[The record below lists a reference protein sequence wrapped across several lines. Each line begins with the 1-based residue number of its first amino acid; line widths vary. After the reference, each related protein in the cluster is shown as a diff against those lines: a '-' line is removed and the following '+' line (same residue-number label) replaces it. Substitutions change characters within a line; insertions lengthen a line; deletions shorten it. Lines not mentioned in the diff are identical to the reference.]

1 MKVLLLDG
9 ATTQIVSC
17 AVSQTEILAKEV
29 YLVTRLDSGRSH
41 KEADVAWGD
50 DDGNLELSETNYSSM
65 SHLKAVCFV
74 RPTAD
79 NIELLMQELERPRFS
94 EYHLYF
100 SGQLS
105 TGLLR
110 RLAEHD
116 PLELVRQVQ
125 EFYAD
130 FLAINED
137 LLTLNCRDTIAMT
150 VTAGTAWARDHA
162 PLYQRHKDGLSSIL
176 LALKRKPAAIRYQQ
190 SSPLAQQLAKDMHE
204 SISSDELFH
213 FRGMGPLLLVLDR
226 MDDPVT
232 PLLSQWTYQ
241 AMVHELLGLN
251 NNRVS
256 LKGAPGIS
264 KDLQEVV
271 LSASQDAFFKK
282 NRHANFGELGESIKH
297 LLDDFQRQTQSAK
310 RENLNSI
317 EDMQNFMEKFPQIR
331 SQSHN
336 VSKHVALMGELARLV
351 DVCSL
356 MDVSQFEQELACAS
370 DHHSHVREL
379 LEKLGSHAVQTPDK
393 LRLGLLYAL
402 RYENT
407 GNLEMVKQRMAQGG
421 VPPDMVQLM
430 DIMLRYA
437 GQKVRGPGLY
447 GAGYQD
453 GFQKFTKSFMTSVQG
468 VSNVYA
474 QHNPVLLD
482 TINLLVKNKLKEA
495 THPYVSRA
503 NNPYVGGAG
512 AQGLRPKEIIIFMAG
527 GTTFEEATKVAEFN
541 KAGNGIRLL
550 LAGSTIH
557 NSTSFLEELK
567 KL

>member
-1 MKVLLLDG
+1 MNGIAAIRSYVDRLVVGDGKCRGMKVLLLDG

-190 SSPLAQQLAKDMHE
+190 VRCTIVSTSYFKSACCSEHFSFVTISPL
-204 SISSDELFH
+204 
-213 FRGMGPLLLVLDR
+213 
-226 MDDPVT
+226 
-232 PLLSQWTYQ
+232 
-241 AMVHELLGLN
+241 
-251 NNRVS
+251 
-256 LKGAPGIS
+256 
-264 KDLQEVV
+264 
-271 LSASQDAFFKK
+271 
-282 NRHANFGELGESIKH
+282 H
-297 LLDDFQRQTQSAK
+297 L
-310 RENLNSI
+310 
-317 EDMQNFMEKFPQIR
+317 
-331 SQSHN
+331 
-336 VSKHVALMGELARLV
+336 
-351 DVCSL
+351 
-356 MDVSQFEQELACAS
+356 
-370 DHHSHVREL
+370 
-379 LEKLGSHAVQTPDK
+379 
-393 LRLGLLYAL
+393 
-402 RYENT
+402 
-407 GNLEMVKQRMAQGG
+407 
-421 VPPDMVQLM
+421 
-430 DIMLRYA
+430 
-437 GQKVRGPGLY
+437 
-447 GAGYQD
+447 
-453 GFQKFTKSFMTSVQG
+453 
-468 VSNVYA
+468 
-474 QHNPVLLD
+474 
-482 TINLLVKNKLKEA
+482 
-495 THPYVSRA
+495 
-503 NNPYVGGAG
+503 
-512 AQGLRPKEIIIFMAG
+512 
-527 GTTFEEATKVAEFN
+527 
-541 KAGNGIRLL
+541 
-550 LAGSTIH
+550 H
-557 NSTSFLEELK
+557 NS
-567 KL
+567 

>member
-50 DDGNLELSETNYSSM
+50 DDGNVELSESNYSSM

-271 LSASQDAFFKK
+271 LSASQDAFFQK
-282 NRHANFGELGESIKH
+282 ESPCKLWRAWRIH
-297 LLDDFQRQTQSAK
+297 QT
-310 RENLNSI
+310 
-317 EDMQNFMEKFPQIR
+317 
-331 SQSHN
+331 
-336 VSKHVALMGELARLV
+336 LA
-351 DVCSL
+351 
-356 MDVSQFEQELACAS
+356 
-370 DHHSHVREL
+370 
-379 LEKLGSHAVQTPDK
+379 
-393 LRLGLLYAL
+393 
-402 RYENT
+402 
-407 GNLEMVKQRMAQGG
+407 
-421 VPPDMVQLM
+421 
-430 DIMLRYA
+430 
-437 GQKVRGPGLY
+437 
-447 GAGYQD
+447 
-453 GFQKFTKSFMTSVQG
+453 
-468 VSNVYA
+468 
-474 QHNPVLLD
+474 
-482 TINLLVKNKLKEA
+482 
-495 THPYVSRA
+495 
-503 NNPYVGGAG
+503 
-512 AQGLRPKEIIIFMAG
+512 
-527 GTTFEEATKVAEFN
+527 
-541 KAGNGIRLL
+541 
-550 LAGSTIH
+550 
-557 NSTSFLEELK
+557 
-567 KL
+567 